1 MMINS
6 YGFKFLKPITF
17 IGFLNK
23 CLWRSIFQSSLHKHF
38 DKHSSKIWSLL
49 GFIYSGMIT
58 EINSQRR
65 MLDEKQLSYH
75 YQNCVQKFNWWDWNV
90 SKKSKCDTSSGK
102 SYLPLGSSVP
112 HLFSFFYH
120 EGIFKSYWFKKL
132 IVIDVI
138 LHNEIKQ

>member
-1 MMINS
+1 MFVSFWM
-6 YGFKFLKPITF
+6 FLCPVRYVEV
-17 IGFLNK
+17 
-23 CLWRSIFQSSLHKHF
+23 CRAMSSQWF
-38 DKHSSKIWSLL
+38 DKNINDFHRRWAIWSLL

-90 SKKSKCDTSSGK
+90 SKKSKWGTSSGK

-112 HLFSFFYH
+112 HLFSFFAH
-120 EGIFKSYWFKKL
+120 EGIIKSYQFKKL